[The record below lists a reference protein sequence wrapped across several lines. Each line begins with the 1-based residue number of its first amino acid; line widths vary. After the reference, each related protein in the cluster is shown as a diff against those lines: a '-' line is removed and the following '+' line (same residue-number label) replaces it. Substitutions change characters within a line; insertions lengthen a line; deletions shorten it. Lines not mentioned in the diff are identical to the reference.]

1 MGVGSCLPLCRS
13 QGLNS
18 GQQTKGQVFY
28 LLNNFIRPA
37 GPSWSTTSV
46 FPALNSMPSCPHPIL
61 TFPLTSQCQ
70 GNSAHSPVGCTP
82 SLVYLGSV
90 LRISHFPQQQAKAH
104 AVFTRQGS
112 KITLHTWA
120 RGCGLVWNSLEC
132 SHGYINTF
140 FCPLHLKSEGFESL
154 LASVSKRRSMIHPG
168 VGTSFLTHHDGYLLG
183 GDFPSE
189 SL

>member
-90 LRISHFPQQQAKAH
+90 LRVSHSPQQQAKAAQCLH
-104 AVFTRQGS
+104 AREVKSPFT
-112 KITLHTWA
+112 L
-120 RGCGLVWNSLEC
+120 GLEDVAQSGTQQQC

-140 FCPLHLKSEGFESL
+140 FCPSYLKSEGFESL
-154 LASVSKRRSMIHPG
+154 LTSISKR
-168 VGTSFLTHHDGYLLG
+168 
-183 GDFPSE
+183 
-189 SL
+189 

>member
-90 LRISHFPQQQAKAH
+90 LRLSHSPQQQAKAAQCLH
-104 AVFTRQGS
+104 AREVKSPFTLGLQGVAES
-112 KITLHTWA
+112 GTQQQ
-120 RGCGLVWNSLEC
+120 C

-140 FCPLHLKSEGFESL
+140 FCPRISSLKALSL
-154 LASVSKRRSMIHPG
+154 FSPL
-168 VGTSFLTHHDGYLLG
+168 FLKD
-183 GDFPSE
+183 DP
-189 SL
+189 